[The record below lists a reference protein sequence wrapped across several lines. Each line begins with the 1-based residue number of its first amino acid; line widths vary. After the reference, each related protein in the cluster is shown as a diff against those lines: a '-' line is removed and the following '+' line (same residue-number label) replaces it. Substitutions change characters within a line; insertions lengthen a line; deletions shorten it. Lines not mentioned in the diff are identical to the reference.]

1 MRTAVKEM
9 IDTPA
14 RGTLMVV
21 LASMMDVFVRSSS
34 SNDFCEATSGT
45 FGEEELS
52 RNERRRVQVY
62 KADEQEV
69 YVEYR

>member
-1 MRTAVKEM
+1 
-9 IDTPA
+9 
-14 RGTLMVV
+14 
-21 LASMMDVFVRSSS
+21 MDIFVRSSS

-52 RNERRRVQVY
+52 KNERRRVQVH

-69 YVEYR
+69 KLSKLFM

>member
-1 MRTAVKEM
+1 
-9 IDTPA
+9 
-14 RGTLMVV
+14 
-21 LASMMDVFVRSSS
+21 MDVFERSSS

-62 KADEQEV
+62 KADERRYGDTLATDHASGVGIEIIL
-69 YVEYR
+69 